1 MSSLKSNILYALP
14 NLGETTMNWLLGGKG
29 MNVDLEDRDEGEGF
43 DIGKRTPVE
52 DYEICLSQ
60 GSGGDVLYIHKP

>member
-1 MSSLKSNILYALP
+1 
-14 NLGETTMNWLLGGKG
+14 